1 MDDPAEIRRL
11 KRRCNRSVAAGVV
24 AMGLALLVSGAGL
37 APLLLTTVVAVLG
50 FALLVYGVHVGWA
63 LVYNRESDGPPS

>member
-1 MDDPAEIRRL
+1 MDEPADIQRL
-11 KRRCNRSVAAGVV
+11 KQRCNRSVLAGVV
-24 AMGLALLVSGAGL
+24 AMGLAMLVSGAGL
-37 APLLLTTVVAVLG
+37 APALLTTVVAVMG